1 MEKDA
6 REKLINQI
14 GSVYK
19 LCNLAAI
26 RAMELNN
33 GMKKLTEAD
42 PDEKVTTI
50 AIKEIAEGKVRIE
63 GIKRAKDEKE

>member
-33 GMKKLTEAD
+33 GMKKLTDAD
-42 PDEKVTTI
+42 PEEKVTTV
-50 AIKEIAEGKVRIE
+50 AIKEIAEGKVRLS
-63 GIKRAKDEKE
+63 GTKKA